1 MKIHKNSI
9 KDSTGERIFTV
20 VNTIFMILLSI
31 IFVYP
36 LYYVA
41 VASFSNSNML
51 LVNGNKMLLFPMQFT
66 LEAYKRVISYRM
78 IWTGYRNTAF
88 IVVVGTAISLAL
100 TIMGAYFMTRKGL
113 AGQKVFSKFV
123 IFTMFF
129 SGGMI
134 PFYLTVRGVGLLD
147 SIWSLI
153 LSTAINTYNMIVMRT
168 AFYSVPHELVEA
180 SELEGANEFII
191 LWRILVP
198 VTVPTIMVLLLYYAV
213 SYWNGWF
220 YAMIFISDKTK
231 WPLQLLLR
239 QILIEGTDKMN
250 NGVSAESQQYAE
262 TLKYAVIM
270 VSVLPML
277 AIYPFIQKY
286 FMKGVMVGAVK
297 G

>member
-1 MKIHKNSI
+1 ML
-9 KDSTGERIFTV
+9 
-20 VNTIFMILLSI
+20 ILAI

-41 VASFSNSNML
+41 VASFTNSNML
-51 LVNGNKMLLFPMQFT
+51 LVNGNKLLLWPTQFT
-66 LEAYKRVISYRM
+66 IDAYKRVISYRM

-88 IVVVGTAISLAL
+88 IVIVGTAISLVL
-100 TIMGAYFMTRKGL
+100 TIMGAYFMTRKGIV
-113 AGQKVFSKFV
+113 GQKLFSKLV

-129 SGGMI
+129 TGGMI
-134 PFYLTVRGVGLLD
+134 PFYLVVRGVGLLD

-153 LSTAINTYNMIVMRT
+153 FPTAISTYNMIVMRT
-168 AFYSVPHELVEA
+168 AFYSVPDALIEA
-180 SELEGANEFII
+180 SEMEGANDFII

-198 VTVPTIMVLLLYYAV
+198 VTVPTIMVLMLYYAV
-213 SYWNGWF
+213 GYWNGWF
-220 YAMIFISDKTK
+220 NAMIFISDKTK

-262 TLKYAVIM
+262 TLKYAVIV

-277 AIYPFIQKY
+277 AIYPFIQRY

>member
-1 MKIHKNSI
+1 M
-9 KDSTGERIFTV
+9 GERVFTV
-20 VNTIFMILLSI
+20 CNTVFMLILAI

-41 VASFSNSNML
+41 VASFTNSNML
-51 LVNGNKMLLFPMQFT
+51 LVNGNKLLLWPTQFT
-66 LEAYKRVISYRM
+66 IDAYKRVISYRM

-88 IVVVGTAISLAL
+88 IVIVGTAISLVL
-100 TIMGAYFMTRKGL
+100 TIMGAYFMTRKGIV
-113 AGQKVFSKFV
+113 GQKLFSKLV

-129 SGGMI
+129 TGGMI
-134 PFYLTVRGVGLLD
+134 PFYLVVRGVGLLD

-153 LSTAINTYNMIVMRT
+153 FPTAISTYNMIVMRT
-168 AFYSVPHELVEA
+168 AFYSVPDALIEA
-180 SELEGANEFII
+180 SEMEGANDFII

-198 VTVPTIMVLLLYYAV
+198 VTVPTIMVLMLYYAV
-213 SYWNGWF
+213 GYWNGWF
-220 YAMIFISDKTK
+220 NAMIFISDKTK

-262 TLKYAVIM
+262 TLKYAVIV

-277 AIYPFIQKY
+277 AIYPFIQRY